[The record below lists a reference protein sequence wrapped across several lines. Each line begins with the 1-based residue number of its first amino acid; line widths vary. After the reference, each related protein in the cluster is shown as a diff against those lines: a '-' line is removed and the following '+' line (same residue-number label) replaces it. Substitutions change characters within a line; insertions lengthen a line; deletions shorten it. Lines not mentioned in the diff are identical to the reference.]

1 MDLIICLSII
11 KLLYKNILDVN
22 IACKYLKTARE
33 FLNEAKKYN
42 ANFFIVTDG
51 ASMIN
56 NNGNQAVENAR
67 KCQIEWEKKHNFD
80 PNEDWSNKFNY

>member
-1 MDLIICLSII
+1 M
-11 KLLYKNILDVN
+11 
-22 IACKYLKTARE
+22 ACKDLKTARD
-33 FLNEAKKYN
+33 FLNEVKKLAKKYN

-80 PNEDWSNKFNY
+80 PNEDWGDKFNY